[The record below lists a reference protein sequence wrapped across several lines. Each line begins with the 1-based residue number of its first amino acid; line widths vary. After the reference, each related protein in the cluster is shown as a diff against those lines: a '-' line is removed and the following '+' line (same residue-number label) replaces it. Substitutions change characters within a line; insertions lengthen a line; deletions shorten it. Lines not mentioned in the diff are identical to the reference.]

1 MIGIDTIFSI
11 GAAVVSTCAKIGGEL
26 MSAVGAFAKDL
37 VTGPIPGITPN
48 IKSIVLGKILTLVI
62 DVISAVADA
71 LTEKPKEETPEE
83 IGLKAETADKK
94 PEDFD
99 SINDYIEY
107 LRNDIKVD
115 EERLKEMDEK
125 ERATYAAIGA
135 GLYVKQVEEKYNV
148 DLPPEFWRS
157 TAELRNEGKISEEM
171 PSDLI
176 EFMKEHGI
184 ESGATFSDYLSGKL
198 GIGSEDQQKMYDA
211 LKDTYRKEYPDATD
225 SELNTK
231 INTL

>member
-1 MIGIDTIFSI
+1 MILMDTICSI

-26 MSAVGAFAKDL
+26 MSAVGVFAKDL
-37 VTGPIPGITPN
+37 VTGPIPGI
-48 IKSIVLGKILTLVI
+48 VLGKILTLAI
-62 DVISAVADA
+62 DVISAVANA

-83 IGLKAETADKK
+83 IGLKAEMADKK

-135 GLYVKQVEEKYNV
+135 GLYKT
-148 DLPPEFWRS
+148 S
-157 TAELRNEGKISEEM
+157 GGKI
-171 PSDLI
+171 
-176 EFMKEHGI
+176 
-184 ESGATFSDYLSGKL
+184 
-198 GIGSEDQQKMYDA
+198 
-211 LKDTYRKEYPDATD
+211 
-225 SELNTK
+225 
-231 INTL
+231 

>member
-1 MIGIDTIFSI
+1 MIGIDFSI
-11 GAAVVSTCAKIGGEL
+11 GSAIVSTCAKIGGEL

-37 VTGPIPGITPN
+37 VTGPIPGITPSITN
-48 IKSIVLGKILTLVI
+48 IVLGKILTLVI
-62 DVISAVADA
+62 DAIIAVADA

-83 IGLKAETADKK
+83 IGLKAEMADKK

-99 SINDYIEY
+99 STNDYIEY

-148 DLPPEFWRS
+148 ELPPEFWHS
-157 TAELRNEGKISEEM
+157 TADLRNEGKISEEM
-171 PSDLI
+171 PNDLI

-211 LKDTYRKEYPDATD
+211 LKDTYRKEYPNATD
-225 SELNTK
+225 SELNYK